1 MHVRYISHHN
11 YINSPWLCQWENRR
25 GVIVDFCN
33 VNNSN
38 NSQLIIL
45 VIVIN
50 SVMHAVEK
58 KKSLHTRLC
67 NMFLSGTVFQNKH
80 PLCWVIQHMHINL
93 YLSVSMTTKI
103 SPRKQNKK
111 WEKTIF
117 ISQPYQKLQ
126 CLFNSLGRFGPIK
139 LV

>member
-58 KKSLHTRLC
+58 KK
-67 NMFLSGTVFQNKH
+67 VFIQDFVICFCLVQFSKTNTHFVESYNTCILTCICQLAWQQKYHPGNKTKNGKKQFSFH
-80 PLCWVIQHMHINL
+80 SHIRNFNV
-93 YLSVSMTTKI
+93 YSTH
-103 SPRKQNKK
+103 
-111 WEKTIF
+111 WEG
-117 ISQPYQKLQ
+117 LD
-126 CLFNSLGRFGPIK
+126 L
-139 LV
+139 